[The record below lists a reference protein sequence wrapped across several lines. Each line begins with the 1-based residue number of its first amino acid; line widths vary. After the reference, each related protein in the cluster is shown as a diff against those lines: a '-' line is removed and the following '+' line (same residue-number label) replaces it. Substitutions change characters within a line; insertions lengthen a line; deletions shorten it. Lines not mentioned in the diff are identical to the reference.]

1 MEAASETSVRSARCT
16 DVWIRKRS
24 ISQNKLVYT
33 RSKSLR
39 LQKHGFWFIYDEW
52 GHQSPTELKE
62 ALKQTN
68 LSMKERFEGL
78 SAWKEKQKEERDFL
92 EQRLEEAKTRLNTMD
107 VENEALKKRVEE
119 LEKSGAEC
127 LHTELEVLR
136 GQIARLQAE
145 KNDLVALNSEL
156 QLKMGQGSPRD
167 SFIEIRFAEDELKV
181 TRDLPNTPKEL
192 SAFNMPKAESEEQT
206 VRQLLQSLRAETDE
220 KERLQLTLQE
230 ARERIA
236 ELEKRLERADSSA
249 QTSLPSPTEI
259 NASADVKNLED
270 QLLKLCNELKQAQIK
285 LDEAENMKRNLQ
297 DRCKDLEQDLGTL
310 KTQFGEKQK
319 VQAENDTLRVQ
330 MESLQAAVKLEQK
343 KTQDEK
349 NNLNQLKDAY
359 TKLFED
365 YNELQE
371 EKKKREGSLSREEYN
386 DLQARFDMAEKALAD
401 KQKKIDEMKMEIF
414 NKEKELETISVF
426 QAQAEIYSS
435 DFYAERAAREKIHEE
450 KERLATQ
457 LEYVKKQNTQLQEEM
472 ESLGRHSMSEMQRR
486 HVSRGANPQGPASPH
501 HLQGGD
507 WQQQNIPEHACP
519 KCGEVLPDLDSL
531 QIHIMDCII

>member
-1 MEAASETSVRSARCT
+1 MASGSSMMNGDIGHPRGSGPGNVGSLEET
-16 DVWIRKRS
+16 
-24 ISQNKLVYT
+24 
-33 RSKSLR
+33 
-39 LQKHGFWFIYDEW
+39 LQQMNTLIKENR
-52 GHQSPTELKE
+52 ELKE

-78 SAWKEKQKEERDFL
+78 SAWKENQKKDRDFL

-107 VENEALKKRVEE
+107 AENEILKKTVED

-127 LHTELEVLR
+127 LHTELEALR
-136 GQIARLQAE
+136 GQIGRLQAE

-156 QLKMGQGSPRD
+156 QLKAGQGSPRD
-167 SFIEIRFAEDELKV
+167 SFIEIRIAEDDLM
-181 TRDLPNTPKEL
+181 TRDFPTALNDP
-192 SAFNMPKAESEEQT
+192 SAFCMPKAESEEQT
-206 VRQLLQSLRAETDE
+206 VRQLLHSLRAETDE
-220 KERLQLTLQE
+220 KERLQKTLQE
-230 ARERIA
+230 ARGRIA
-236 ELEKRLERADSSA
+236 ELEKRLEHTDSSA
-249 QTSLPSPTEI
+249 QTSLPCTTEI
-259 NASADVKNLED
+259 NSSAEVKNLED
-270 QLLKLCNELKQAQIK
+270 QLLKLCNELKQAQVK
-285 LDEAENMKRNLQ
+285 LDDAEDMKRNLQ

-310 KTQFGEKQK
+310 RTQLGDKQK
-319 VQAENDTLRVQ
+319 TQAENDSLKVQ
-330 MESLQAAVKLEQK
+330 MESLQAAIKLEQK

-371 EKKKREGSLSREEYN
+371 EKKKKEGSVSQEEYA
-386 DLQARFDMAEKALAD
+386 DLQTRFATAEKALAD
-401 KQKKIDEMKMEIF
+401 KQLKIDEMKMEIF
-414 NKEKELETISVF
+414 QKEKELETITVF

-457 LEYVKKQNTQLQEEM
+457 LEYVKKQNSQLQEEM

-486 HVSRGANPQGPASPH
+486 HVPRGTNPQGPTSP
-501 HLQGGD
+501 GD

>member
-1 MEAASETSVRSARCT
+1 MASGSSMMNGDINHPGRAGPGNLGSLEET
-16 DVWIRKRS
+16 
-24 ISQNKLVYT
+24 
-33 RSKSLR
+33 
-39 LQKHGFWFIYDEW
+39 LQQMNTLIKENR
-52 GHQSPTELKE
+52 ELKE

-92 EQRLEEAKTRLNTMD
+92 EQRLEEAKTRLNAMD

-127 LHTELEVLR
+127 LHTELEALR

-167 SFIEIRFAEDELKV
+167 SFIEIRIAEDELKV
-181 TRDLPNTPKEL
+181 TRDLPSTPKEL
-192 SAFNMPKAESEEQT
+192 SAFVMPKAESEEQT
-206 VRQLLQSLRAETDE
+206 VRQLLRSLRVETDE
-220 KERLQLTLQE
+220 KERLQ
-230 ARERIA
+230 
-236 ELEKRLERADSSA
+236 
-249 QTSLPSPTEI
+249 
-259 NASADVKNLED
+259 ASAEVKNLED

-285 LDEAENMKRNLQ
+285 LDEAENMKKNLQ
-297 DRCKDLEQDLGTL
+297 DRCRDLEQDLGTL
-310 KTQFGEKQK
+310 KTQLGEKQK

-330 MESLQAAVKLEQK
+330 LESLQAAIKLEQK

-371 EKKKREGSLSREEYN
+371 EKKKREGSVSREEYD
-386 DLQARFDMAEKALAD
+386 DLQTRFDAAEKALAD

-507 WQQQNIPEHACP
+507 WQPQNIPEHACP

>member
-1 MEAASETSVRSARCT
+1 MASGSSMMNGDINHPRGSGPGNLGSLEET
-16 DVWIRKRS
+16 
-24 ISQNKLVYT
+24 
-33 RSKSLR
+33 
-39 LQKHGFWFIYDEW
+39 LQQMNTLIKENR
-52 GHQSPTELKE
+52 ELKE

-92 EQRLEEAKTRLNTMD
+92 EQRLEEAKTRLNAMD
-107 VENEALKKRVEE
+107 SENEVLKKRVEE

-127 LHTELEVLR
+127 LHTELETLR

-156 QLKMGQGSPRD
+156 QLKTGQGSPRD
-167 SFIEIRFAEDELKV
+167 SFIEIRIAEDELKV
-181 TRDLPNTPKEL
+181 TRDLPDMPKDPC
-192 SAFNMPKAESEEQT
+192 AFSMPKAESEEQT
-206 VRQLLQSLRAETDE
+206 VRQLLRSLRAETDE
-220 KERLQLTLQE
+220 KEKLQLALQE
-230 ARERIA
+230 ARVRIA
-236 ELEKRLERADSSA
+236 ELENRLEHADSSA
-249 QTSLPSPTEI
+249 QTSLPSTTEI
-259 NASADVKNLED
+259 NASAEVKNLED
-270 QLLKLCNELKQAQIK
+270 QLLKLCNELKKAQIK

-310 KTQFGEKQK
+310 KTQLGEKQK

-371 EKKKREGSLSREEYN
+371 ENKKRTGFVSREDYD
-386 DLQARFDMAEKALAD
+386 DLQSRFDMAEKALAD

-414 NKEKELETISVF
+414 QKEKELETISVF

-457 LEYVKKQNTQLQEEM
+457 LEYVKKQNTQLQDEM

-501 HLQGGD
+501 HPQGGD

>member
-1 MEAASETSVRSARCT
+1 MASGSSMMNGDINHPGRSGPGNLGSLEETIEQMNTLIKENR
-16 DVWIRKRS
+16 
-24 ISQNKLVYT
+24 
-33 RSKSLR
+33 
-39 LQKHGFWFIYDEW
+39 
-52 GHQSPTELKE
+52 ELKE

-107 VENEALKKRVEE
+107 AENEALKKRVEE
-119 LEKSGAEC
+119 LEKSGAEG
-127 LHTELEVLR
+127 LHTELEALR
-136 GQIARLQAE
+136 GQITRLQAE

-156 QLKMGQGSPRD
+156 QLKTGQGSPRD
-167 SFIEIRFAEDELKV
+167 SFIEIRIAEDELKM
-181 TRDLPNTPKEL
+181 TNAPKEL
-192 SAFNMPKAESEEQT
+192 SAFSMPKAESEEQT
-206 VRQLLQSLRAETDE
+206 VRQLLRSLRAETDE

-236 ELEKRLERADSSA
+236 ELEKRLECADSSA
-249 QTSLPSPTEI
+249 QTSLPCTTDI
-259 NASADVKNLED
+259 NASAEVKNLED
-270 QLLKLCNELKQAQIK
+270 QLLKLCNELKQAQVK

-297 DRCKDLEQDLGTL
+297 DRCKDLDQDLGTL
-310 KTQFGEKQK
+310 KTQLGEKQK
-319 VQAENDTLRVQ
+319 VQAENNTLRVQ

-371 EKKKREGSLSREEYN
+371 EKKKREGSVSREDYD
-386 DLQARFDMAEKALAD
+386 DLQSRFDMAEKALAD

-472 ESLGRHSMSEMQRR
+472 DSLGRHSMSEMQRR
-486 HVSRGANPQGPASPH
+486 HVPRGANPQGPASPH
-501 HLQGGD
+501 HPPGGD